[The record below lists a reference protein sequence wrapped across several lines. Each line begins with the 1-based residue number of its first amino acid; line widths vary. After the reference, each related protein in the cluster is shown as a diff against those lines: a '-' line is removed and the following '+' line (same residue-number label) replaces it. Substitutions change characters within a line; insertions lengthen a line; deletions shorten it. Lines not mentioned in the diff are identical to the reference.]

1 MTETAAA
8 NALPYKELD
17 GFGLRL
23 RAWREDDAP
32 ALLRGLNDA
41 ESRRWSGFQ
50 PLPTDE
56 AGALAFIARRA
67 GLLEQGTLAPYCVTD
82 AATGEVLGSVE
93 LHKIEPR
100 MSHAGVGYWLLPE
113 ARGRG
118 AVTRAVELCVRW
130 GFEQL
135 GLHRI
140 DLGHAVG
147 NTASCRVA
155 DRCGFVY
162 EGVLRGFLPAS
173 SAPGTFD
180 DTHLHARLATD
191 PYPAVG

>member
-1 MTETAAA
+1 MTETTAA
-8 NALPYKELD
+8 NALPYTELD

-23 RAWREDDAP
+23 RAWREDDVP
-32 ALLRGLNDA
+32 AVLKGLNDP
-41 ESRRWSGFQ
+41 ESLRWSSMQAG
-50 PLPTDE
+50 PMDE
-56 AGALAFIARRA
+56 AEALAYVAQRIEHWERGRH
-67 GLLEQGTLAPYCVTD
+67 APYCVTD
-82 AATGEVLGSVE
+82 AATDEVLGSVE
-93 LHKIEPR
+93 LHQIELR
-100 MSHAGVGYWLLPE
+100 MGHGGVGYWLLPE

-118 AVTRAVELCVRW
+118 TVTRAVELCVRW

-155 DRCGFVY
+155 DRCGFAY
-162 EGVLRGFLPAS
+162 EGVLRGFLPA
-173 SAPGTFD
+173 AGEPGTYY

-191 PYPAVG
+191 PYPAAG

>member
-1 MTETAAA
+1 MTETTAA
-8 NALPYKELD
+8 NALPYTELD

-23 RAWREDDAP
+23 RAWREDDVP
-32 ALLRGLNDA
+32 AVLKGLNDP
-41 ESRRWSGFQ
+41 ESLRWSSMQAG
-50 PLPTDE
+50 PMDE
-56 AGALAFIARRA
+56 AGALDYVATRA
-67 GLLEQGTLAPYCVTD
+67 EHWRQGRHAPYCVTD
-82 AATGEVLGSVE
+82 AVTAEVLGSVE

-100 MSHAGVGYWLLPE
+100 MGHAGVGYWLLPE

-118 AVTRAVELCVRW
+118 TVTRAVELCVRW

-155 DRCGFVY
+155 DRCGFAY
-162 EGVLRGFLPAS
+162 EGVLRGFLPA
-173 SAPGTFD
+173 AGEPGTYY

>member
-1 MTETAAA
+1 MTRTTETD
-8 NALPYKELD
+8 ALPYTELD
-17 GFGLRL
+17 GFGLHL

-32 ALLRGLNDA
+32 ALLRGLNDP
-41 ESRRWSGFQ
+41 ESLRWS
-50 PLPTDE
+50 PTRPAPVDE
-56 AGALAFIARRA
+56 AGALSFVARRA
-67 GLLEQGTLAPYCVTD
+67 ELLQQGRFAPYCVTD

-93 LHKIEPR
+93 LHQIELP
-100 MSHAGVGYWLLPE
+100 MGHAGVGYWLLPE

-118 AVTRAVELCVRW
+118 TVTRAVELCVRW
-130 GFEQL
+130 GFERL

-162 EGVLRGFLPAS
+162 EGVLRGFLPA
-173 SAPGTFD
+173 AGEPGTYH

-191 PYPAVG
+191 PYPAVV